1 MNEFKTDAQRLLE
14 QVEKEAAQLK
24 AEKQQKP
31 AHFIKADEIADEI
44 MSEMLAEELVEF
56 FFRLRETLARLMEE
70 QIEDYRNEIQYIQE
84 QINRIS

>member
-1 MNEFKTDAQRLLE
+1 MINYKTDAQRLLE

-44 MSEMLAEELVEF
+44 VSEMLAEELVEF
-56 FFRLRETLARLMEE
+56 VLRLRETIARLMEE
-70 QIEDYRNEIQYIQE
+70 QIEDHRNEIEYIQE